1 MFSTLPYPYYVVFRM
16 LKGGLWAVARAEAQ
30 SPARQVVR
38 CIIFLLTIKR
48 VKLNLP
54 HAPHL
59 LIWPLRDRWPHTLR
73 PRAVGCGPVLR
84 PKPGPGRPTT
94 SLRALART
102 VKARMTG
109 DYRLLDGASK

>member
-16 LKGGLWAVARAEAQ
+16 LKGGLWAVALIFRWGLWSEDRAK
-30 SPARQVVR
+30 ARAGRWCDVSF
-38 CIIFLLTIKR
+38 FLLTIKR

-73 PRAVGCGPVLR
+73 PLAVGCGL
-84 PKPGPGRPTT
+84 KPGPAHYIFVGFSP
-94 SLRALART
+94 
-102 VKARMTG
+102 
-109 DYRLLDGASK
+109 DGEGEDDR

>member
-73 PRAVGCGPVLR
+73 PLAVGCGL
-84 PKPGPGRPTT
+84 KPGPAHYIFVGFSP
-94 SLRALART
+94 
-102 VKARMTG
+102 
-109 DYRLLDGASK
+109 DGEGEDDRGLSFT